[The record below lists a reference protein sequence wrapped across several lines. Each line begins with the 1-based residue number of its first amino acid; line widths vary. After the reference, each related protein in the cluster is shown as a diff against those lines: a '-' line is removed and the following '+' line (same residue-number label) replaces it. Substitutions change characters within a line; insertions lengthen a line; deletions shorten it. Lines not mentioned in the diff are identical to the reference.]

1 MRTKMRSRVHVV
13 LVRVSEFHL
22 WGKNM
27 ELIQLRRTPAFLILV
42 DNEISVVAEIFIYP
56 YIVEAPC
63 IWLDYMRQGCR
74 KRRHHKVAAALTR

>member
-42 DNEISVVAEIFIYP
+42 ENEISAGAEIFI
-56 YIVEAPC
+56 ILTSLWCLVSGWTIC
-63 IWLDYMRQGCR
+63 V
-74 KRRHHKVAAALTR
+74 KAAAKGGTTKWLRP